1 MARPRDFARD
11 SLAPLLEPIE
21 IGGVTLRNRIVKAP
35 QDTHFVGP
43 DGQVEDRVIALYEA
57 IARGGVGLIVL
68 ASVPPIEMAP
78 EAQQI
83 AIWDDRFIP
92 GLAKVAE
99 AVHAHGA
106 RIVVQLNHGGP
117 AEVDHYPSGRAWSAS
132 TLEADDLPSPFPH
145 FKPVRGLERDE
156 IHSAV
161 EAYILAAER
170 AHAAGY
176 DGVEVHAAHTYLLA
190 SFLTRI
196 WNRRSDD
203 YGPATA
209 ESRTRIVRDIIGGIR
224 RRVGDGFMVGVRI
237 NGIEFGAPGALTVSE
252 AIENARAIDT
262 LDPAYISVTG
272 YGHGPVPFKYVPDYW
287 RYPEPEP
294 AMTPYV
300 ASTKNEGLLIPAAA
314 SVRDAVRAPVI
325 GVGGLTPET
334 AAEALRR
341 GRVDLV
347 ALGRALWADHD
358 LVNKVAAG
366 RADEVRPCTRCA
378 TCEVSPRKCRVNA
391 ALGGTDD
398 YVLKPAEVRKRVAVV
413 GGGPAGMEAARV
425 AAERG
430 HAVVL
435 FEKERQLGGMLPL
448 AVMVKGT
455 ETEDILGYRD
465 YLVRQLDRL
474 GVEVHLGSS
483 ISAEVMGGL
492 ELDAIV
498 VAVGGR
504 YRLPDIPGLD
514 TSRVM
519 TTAQL
524 AQRASLPLRLLGS
537 RITRDLTRLYLP
549 FGRRVVVIGG
559 RIEGAETAEFLVK
572 RGRDVTILESGDEFG
587 QGMPARLLM
596 RLEAWLAE
604 RGVPVH
610 TGVRFEEISDHGVRF
625 TTSEGE
631 RMTVEADDILVAAPQ
646 GPETDLAES
655 LAGLAPEVHVVG
667 PKATDR
673 PWLIVDAVAGGFA
686 VGSRL

>member
-1 MARPRDFARD
+1 M
-11 SLAPLLEPIE
+11 APLLEPIE

-224 RRVGDGFMVGVRI
+224 QRVGDGFMVGVRI

-294 AMTPYV
+294 AMKPYV

-455 ETEDILGYRD
+455 ETENILGYRD

>member
-1 MARPRDFARD
+1 MA
-11 SLAPLLEPIE
+11 LLLEPIE
-21 IGGVTLRNRIVKAP
+21 IGGVTLRNRVVKAP

-43 DGQVEDRVIALYEA
+43 DGQVEDRVVALYEA

-68 ASVPPIEMAP
+68 ASVPPIAMAP

-83 AIWDDRFIP
+83 AIWDDEFIP
-92 GLAKVAE
+92 GLARVAD

-117 AEVDHYPSGRAWSAS
+117 AEVDHFPSGRAWSAS
-132 TLEADDLPSPFPH
+132 TLEADDLPSPAPH
-145 FKPVRGLERDE
+145 FKPVRGLDHDE
-156 IHSAV
+156 IHAAV
-161 EAYILAAER
+161 EAYVRAAVR
-170 AHAAGY
+170 ARAAGF

-196 WNRRSDD
+196 WNRRTDG

-209 ESRTRIVRDIIGGIR
+209 ESRTRIVREIIEGIR
-224 RRVGDGFMVGVRI
+224 QRVGDDFMVGVRI
-237 NGIEFGAPGALTVSE
+237 NGIEFGAPAALTITE
-252 AIENARAIDT
+252 AAENARAIDA

-287 RYPEPEP
+287 RYPEPQPDMER
-294 AMTPYV
+294 YV
-300 ASTKNEGLLIPAAA
+300 AGTREEGLLIPAAG
-314 SVRDAVRAPVI
+314 SIRDAVRAPVI

-334 AAEALRR
+334 AADALAK

-358 LVNKVAAG
+358 LVNKVADG
-366 RADEVRPCTRCA
+366 RADDVRPCTRCA

-391 ALGGTDD
+391 ALGSTDD

-430 HAVVL
+430 HEVVL
-435 FEKERQLGGMLPL
+435 FEKEHQLGGMLPL

-455 ETEDILGYRD
+455 ETENILGYRD
-465 YLVRQLDRL
+465 YLIRQLDVL
-474 GVEVHLGSS
+474 GVEVRLGSP
-483 ISAEVMGGL
+483 IDAEAVKEL

-498 VAVGGR
+498 VAAGGR
-504 YRLPDIPGLD
+504 YRLPDIPGID
-514 TSRVM
+514 PSRVT

-524 AQRASLPLRLLGS
+524 AQRAKLPLRFFGPQ
-537 RITRDLTRLYLP
+537 ITRNLTRFYLP
-549 FGRRVVVIGG
+549 FGKRVVVIGG

-572 RGRDVTILESGDEFG
+572 RGRDVTILDSHDVFG

-596 RLEAWLAE
+596 RLEAWLADK
-604 RGVPVH
+604 GVPVH
-610 TGVRFEEISDHGVRF
+610 TSVHFEEVTDRGVRF
-625 TTSEGE
+625 TTSEGKS
-631 RMTVEADDILVAAPQ
+631 MTVEADDIIVAAPQ
-646 GPETDLAES
+646 GADTTLAKS
-655 LAGLAPEVHVVG
+655 LSGLASEVHVVG
-667 PKATDR
+667 PKSTDR

>member
-1 MARPRDFARD
+1 MSSRD
-11 SLAPLLEPIE
+11 SLALLLEPIE
-21 IGGVTLRNRIVKAP
+21 IGGVTLRNRVVKAP

-43 DGQVEDRVIALYEA
+43 DGQVEDRVVALYEA

-68 ASVPPIEMAP
+68 ASVPPIAMAP

-83 AIWDDRFIP
+83 AIWDDEFIP
-92 GLAKVAE
+92 GLARVAD

-117 AEVDHYPSGRAWSAS
+117 AEVDHFPSGRAWSAS
-132 TLEADDLPSPFPH
+132 TLEADDLPSPAPH
-145 FKPVRGLERDE
+145 FKPVRGLDHDE
-156 IHSAV
+156 IHAAV
-161 EAYILAAER
+161 EAYVRAAVR
-170 AHAAGY
+170 ARAAGF

-196 WNRRSDD
+196 WNRRTDG

-209 ESRTRIVRDIIGGIR
+209 ESRTRIVREIIEGIR
-224 RRVGDGFMVGVRI
+224 QRVGDDFMVGVRI
-237 NGIEFGAPGALTVSE
+237 NGIEFGAPGALTIAE
-252 AIENARAIDT
+252 AAENARAIDA

-287 RYPEPEP
+287 RYPEPQPDMER
-294 AMTPYV
+294 YV
-300 ASTKNEGLLIPAAA
+300 ARTKEEGLLIPAAG
-314 SVRDAVRAPVI
+314 SIRDAVRAPVI

-334 AAEALRR
+334 AADALAK

-358 LVNKVAAG
+358 LVNKVADG
-366 RADEVRPCTRCA
+366 RADDVRPCTRCA

-391 ALGGTDD
+391 ALGSTDD

-430 HAVVL
+430 HEVVL
-435 FEKERQLGGMLPL
+435 FEKEHQLGGMLPL

-455 ETEDILGYRD
+455 ETENILGYRD
-465 YLVRQLDRL
+465 YLIRQLDVL
-474 GVEVHLGSS
+474 GVEVRLGSP
-483 ISAEVMGGL
+483 IEPEVAREL

-498 VAVGGR
+498 VAAGGR
-504 YRLPDIPGLD
+504 YRLPDIPGID
-514 TSRVM
+514 PSRVT

-524 AQRASLPLRLLGS
+524 AQRAKLPLRFFGPQ
-537 RITRDLTRLYLP
+537 ITRNLTRFYLP
-549 FGRRVVVIGG
+549 FGKRVVVIGG

-572 RGRDVTILESGDEFG
+572 RGRDVTILDSHDVFG

-596 RLEAWLAE
+596 RLEAWLADK
-604 RGVPVH
+604 GVPVH
-610 TGVRFEEISDHGVRF
+610 TSVHFEEVTDRGVRF
-625 TTSEGE
+625 TTSEGKS
-631 RMTVEADDILVAAPQ
+631 MTVEADDIIVAAPQ
-646 GPETDLAES
+646 GADTTLAKS
-655 LAGLAPEVHVVG
+655 LSGLASEVHVVG
-667 PKATDR
+667 PKSTDR